1 MDLLPQII
9 EVLFEDNEP
18 NDKKW
23 KLWLEKML
31 VGRDGCLAGQWQL
44 RVQARARTPAS
55 ELTPGRQLAPDSP
68 GHWAARARHWRSRGP
83 MTVSPIVGSSVQ
95 CSGL

>member
-31 VGRDGCLAGQWQL
+31 VGRDGCLAGL
-44 RVQARARTPAS
+44 
-55 ELTPGRQLAPDSP
+55 GRWRGLVAGDSP
-68 GHWAARARHWRSRGP
+68 G
-83 MTVSPIVGSSVQ
+83 
-95 CSGL
+95 

>member
-1 MDLLPQII
+1 MCQGCAPLDL
-9 EVLFEDNEP
+9 EVLFDDNEP

-44 RVQARARTPAS
+44 RVLGRARTPAS
-55 ELTPGRQLAPDSP
+55 ELLAGSWHLTARDTEQPGP
-68 GHWAARARHWRSRGP
+68 GTGGPGARWLCH
-83 MTVSPIVGSSVQ
+83 
-95 CSGL
+95 L